1 MKYKV
6 GDVVKAVSPE
16 NERLQTGFIVSYDE
30 NNGYSGYYRVQ
41 LFYKDHALYWFAEDE
56 IEPT

>member
-1 MKYKV
+1 MKYKI
-6 GDVVKAVSPE
+6 GDMMKTIHPDTTKVE
-16 NERLQTGFIVSYDE
+16 TGFIVSYDE

-41 LFYKDHALYWFAEDE
+41 LFYNDHHHYWFAEDE